1 MTFVPIGRTGAER
14 TFEAEVLTMNK
25 TTKLRLE
32 WGSAIALDAALLIT
46 GIGMI
51 IIAKTTAIP
60 DTPWAYVGFFIAAVG
75 LVGEL
80 ILGVARAD
88 QMSHHPTNLKPRP

>member
-1 MTFVPIGRTGAER
+1 MD
-14 TFEAEVLTMNK
+14 K
-25 TTKLRLE
+25 TTKHRLE
-32 WGSAIALDAALLIT
+32 WGTAIAVDAALLIT
-46 GIGMI
+46 GIGLI
-51 IIAKTTAIP
+51 IVAKTTAIP

-88 QMSHHPTNLKPRP
+88 QMSHHPTNLKPRQ

>member
-1 MTFVPIGRTGAER
+1 MDQTRKR
-14 TFEAEVLTMNK
+14 
-25 TTKLRLE
+25 RLE
-32 WGSAIALDAALLIT
+32 WGTAIALDAVLLIT
-46 GIGMI
+46 GIALI
-51 IIAKTTAIP
+51 IVAKTTAIP

-88 QMSHHPTNLKPRP
+88 QMSHNPTNLRPRQ

>member
-1 MTFVPIGRTGAER
+1 MTFVPTVRTGPGVPSNVEG
-14 TFEAEVLTMNK
+14 FTMDETRK
-25 TTKLRLE
+25 HRLE
-32 WGSAIALDAALLIT
+32 WGTAIALDATLLIT
-46 GIGMI
+46 GIGLI

-88 QMSHHPTNLKPRP
+88 QMSHNPTNLRPRQ

>member
-1 MTFVPIGRTGAER
+1 MDQTRKR
-14 TFEAEVLTMNK
+14 
-25 TTKLRLE
+25 RLE
-32 WGSAIALDAALLIT
+32 WGTAIALDAVLLIT
-46 GIGMI
+46 GITLI
-51 IIAKTTAIP
+51 IVAKTTAIP

-88 QMSHHPTNLKPRP
+88 QMSHNPTNLRPRQ

>member
-1 MTFVPIGRTGAER
+1 
-14 TFEAEVLTMNK
+14 MNEN
-25 TTKLRLE
+25 TKHRLE
-32 WGSAIALDAALLIT
+32 WGTAIALDALLLIS
-46 GIGMI
+46 GIVLI
-51 IIAKTTAIP
+51 IVAKTTAIP

-88 QMSHHPTNLKPRP
+88 QMSHNPTNLRPRQ

>member
-14 TFEAEVLTMNK
+14 TFEAEVLTMGK

>member
-1 MTFVPIGRTGAER
+1 MDE
-14 TFEAEVLTMNK
+14 
-25 TTKLRLE
+25 TKKHRLE

-46 GIGMI
+46 GIGLI
-51 IIAKTTAIP
+51 IVAKTTAIP

-88 QMSHHPTNLKPRP
+88 QMSHHPTNLRPRQ

>member
-1 MTFVPIGRTGAER
+1 MD
-14 TFEAEVLTMNK
+14 N
-25 TTKLRLE
+25 TTKHRLE
-32 WGSAIALDAALLIT
+32 WGTAIAVDAALLIT
-46 GIGMI
+46 GIGLI
-51 IIAKTTAIP
+51 VVAKTTAIP

-88 QMSHHPTNLKPRP
+88 QMSHHPTNLGPRQ